1 MDREHEL
8 AIWRSVYETCGAP
21 TFVSLVEEALGSY
34 KLAPGL
40 DWPTRLHVSEVGLP
54 CVQALRGELSI
65 RGLDTS
71 TSDNYIEIRSRLK
84 DHLCQQLQ
92 LHLGGNHRTLKE
104 WKAQYGAST
113 VESWV
118 TK

>member
-8 AIWRSVYETCGAP
+8 AIWRSVYETCGAL
-21 TFVSLVEEALGSY
+21 TFVCLVEEALDHY
-34 KLAPGL
+34 KRIPGL

-54 CVQALRGELSI
+54 CVQTLRRVLSI

-71 TSDNYIEIRSRLK
+71 TSESYIEIRSRLK

-92 LHLGGNHRTLKE
+92 WHLVVND
-104 WKAQYGAST
+104 QASD
-113 VESWV
+113 EM
-118 TK
+118 KDDQLGRDLGL